1 MRKIILTLIACG
13 LVQSHLAAQQNPTD
27 ARHQPLRDLNGYF
40 PMQSP
45 TNTAEWVFRRE
56 HVRRQILVSQGL
68 WPLPQKTPL
77 QATVHSQQEMD
88 GYSMAKVYFQSMPGF
103 YVTGSLYRPLQSQSS
118 TGKFPAVLCPH
129 GHWPQGRFYDAPA
142 SKIKEQLTTGAEKFS
157 QGGRN
162 PIQARCVHLAR
173 LGCVV
178 FAYDMIGYADSQQ
191 ISYDL
196 AHRFAKQR
204 PEMNHPTDWGF
215 FSPQAESHLQNIM
228 GLQTW
233 NSIRS
238 LDFLLTLPDVDQQR
252 IAVTGASGGG
262 TQTFILS
269 AIDPRVRV
277 SMPAV
282 MVSTAMQGGCT
293 CENACLLRVGQG
305 NIEFAALFA
314 PKPLGLTAANDWTVE
329 MKTKGY
335 PQLQQLFDMLG
346 KPEHLHLE
354 AHTNFPHNY
363 NYVCRQAMY
372 QWFNKHLQLGF
383 AEVPP
388 ERDYKYQNAEQLTV
402 FDREHPR
409 PSGGVA
415 LEKKVLRH
423 WEQQSQQQIDALI
436 STRSNN
442 TKRFQEIVGGGID
455 IVLGKSLPASE
466 DVTYDQQQETQKT
479 GYLQMDGIL
488 SNAKNGSANSILF
501 LYPDNWNKQVVLWL
515 TDHGRFGLLDESGN
529 PKSDVQ
535 TLLNEGCCVVGLD
548 MLFQAEWLNEN
559 ESDAHRTR
567 SVANPREAAAYTFGY
582 NYSLFARRVHDILTA
597 VSFITNHDMQPT
609 SVYLLALDETGPLAI
624 AARAQAGFA
633 IDRLAANTNGFRF
646 ANVTD
651 LRSPDFLPGGAR
663 YHDLP
668 GMLAVAAPQ
677 AIWITGEKVIPLI
690 VTQVYQVE
698 KAADAVTI
706 NASSTVSQSAAITW
720 LLDSK

>member
-1 MRKIILTLIACG
+1 MRNIILSLIVCCLA
-13 LVQSHLAAQQNPTD
+13 QSHLSAQQNTTD
-27 ARHQPLRDLNGYF
+27 TRHQPLRDLNDYF

-45 TNTAEWVFRRE
+45 NNTAEWDIRRE
-56 HVRRQILVSQGL
+56 RVLRQILVSQGL
-68 WPLPQKTPL
+68 WPMPRKKPL
-77 QATVHSQQEMD
+77 RATIHSKQQMD
-88 GYSMAKVYFQSMPGF
+88 GYTLEKVYFQSMAGF
-103 YVTGSLYRPLQSQSS
+103 YVTGSLYRPLQTDGS
-118 TGKFPAVLCPH
+118 TNKFPAVLCPH
-129 GHWPQGRFYDAPA
+129 GHWSEGRFYDAPA
-142 SKIKEQLTTGAEKFS
+142 STLKAQLASGAEQFS

-173 LGCVV
+173 LGCIV

-191 ISYDL
+191 ITYEL

-238 LDFLLTLPDVDQQR
+238 LDFLLTLSDVDERR

-262 TQTFILS
+262 TQTFVLS

-305 NIEFAALFA
+305 NIDFAAVFA

-329 MKTKGY
+329 METKGY
-335 PQLQQLFDMLG
+335 PELQELFTMLG

-363 NYVCRQAMY
+363 NYVSRRAMY
-372 QWFNKHLQLGF
+372 QWFNQHLELGF
-383 AEVPP
+383 SEVPP
-388 ERDYKYQNAEQLTV
+388 ERDYKYQSAKQLTV
-402 FDREHPR
+402 FNSEHPR
-409 PSGGVA
+409 PVGGVA

-423 WEQQSQQQIDALI
+423 WEQQTQQQIDALL
-436 STRSNN
+436 SNHSRN
-442 TKRFQEIVGGGID
+442 SERFKKIIGGGID
-455 IVLGKSLPASE
+455 IVLGRSLPSST
-466 DVTYDQQQETQKT
+466 DITYDQQQKSQKS
-479 GYLQMDGIL
+479 GWLQMDGLL
-488 SNAKNGSANSILF
+488 SNSKNGSANSILF

-515 TDHGRFGLLDESGN
+515 TDYGKFGLLDKNGN
-529 PKSDVQ
+529 PNSDVQ
-535 TLLNEGCCVVGLD
+535 TLLNEGYCVVGLD
-548 MLFQAEWLNEN
+548 MLFQAEWLSEN
-559 ESDAHRTR
+559 VSAAHRTR
-567 SVANPREAAAYTFGY
+567 SVANTREAAAYTFGY

-597 VSFITNHDMQPT
+597 ISFITNHDMQPT
-609 SVYLLALDETGPLAI
+609 SVCLLALDKTGPLAI
-624 AARAQAGFA
+624 AARAQAGDA
-633 IDRLAANTNGFRF
+633 IGRLAVNTNGFRF

-651 LRSPDFLPGGAR
+651 LQSPDFLPGGAR

-677 AIWITGEKVIPLI
+677 ATWITGEKEIPPI
-690 VTQVYQVE
+690 VTQVYQVA

-706 NASSTVSQSAAITW
+706 NASPTSSRSAAITW
-720 LLDSK
+720 LLDTK